1 MFKLSGEYGKK
12 YGRKNCY
19 RHVRQFAMATVIS
32 LAACIGLAVCFPVN
46 RVYNDKGYQITTD
59 NATVEANEKN
69 IEKNTD
75 AKDNRTIFANDYTGY
90 MDEFENYY
98 FKNSFENMDVD
109 SDGKPDRVYREYLG
123 NDLCNFELRFGDGSI
138 LKIDRQSKGV
148 CPSFY
153 ALPNEAGKLLVLYYG
168 SYPGACGEVVIFEM
182 GFYEKQGNEYVL
194 SKVPFNK
201 KEEITED
208 NRETFPQY
216 MNVAVSLVDED
227 NYVVGYSCEQLNDF
241 YKEIQMDK
249 DSYECISLKSGF
261 ESFGER
267 IEFPDIMFYR
277 FCVSK
282 EDPYVV
288 ECIAHI
294 LYHCADE
301 LMVGIKYVDDE
312 WKIVYYD
319 MIKRWDN

>member
-1 MFKLSGEYGKK
+1 MYKLSGEYGKK
-12 YGRKNCY
+12 YGRKNC
-19 RHVRQFAMATVIS
+19 RWRVRQFAMATVIS
-32 LAACIGLAVCFPVN
+32 LAACIGLAACFPIN
-46 RVYNDKGYQITTD
+46 QVYNDKDYQRTTD
-59 NATVEANEKN
+59 NATVDANG
-69 IEKNTD
+69 KNTD
-75 AKDNRTIFANDYTGY
+75 AKDNRTIYANDYTGY

-109 SDGKPDRVYREYLG
+109 SDGKPDRVYREYIG

-153 ALPNEAGKLLVLYYG
+153 VLPNEAGKLLVLYYG

-208 NRETFPQY
+208 NRETLPQY

-227 NYVVGYSCEQLNDF
+227 NYVVG
-241 YKEIQMDK
+241 
-249 DSYECISLKSGF
+249 
-261 ESFGER
+261 
-267 IEFPDIMFYR
+267 
-277 FCVSK
+277 
-282 EDPYVV
+282 
-288 ECIAHI
+288 
-294 LYHCADE
+294 
-301 LMVGIKYVDDE
+301 
-312 WKIVYYD
+312 
-319 MIKRWDN
+319 

>member
-1 MFKLSGEYGKK
+1 MYKLSGEYGKK
-12 YGRKNCY
+12 YGRKNC
-19 RHVRQFAMATVIS
+19 RWRVRQFAMATVIS
-32 LAACIGLAVCFPVN
+32 LAACIGLAACFPVN
-46 RVYNDKGYQITTD
+46 RVYNDKDYQRTTD
-59 NATVEANEKN
+59 NAAVEANEKN

-123 NDLCNFELRFGDGSI
+123 NDLCNFELQFGDGSI

-208 NRETFPQY
+208 NRETLPQY
-216 MNVAVSLVDED
+216 MNVAVNLVDED
-227 NYVVGYSCEQLNDF
+227 NYIVGYSCEQLNDF
-241 YKEIQMDK
+241 YKEIQMNK
-249 DSYECISLKSGF
+249 DSYECASLKSQF
-261 ESFGER
+261 ESYGER
-267 IEFPDIMFYR
+267 IEMSDIRFYR